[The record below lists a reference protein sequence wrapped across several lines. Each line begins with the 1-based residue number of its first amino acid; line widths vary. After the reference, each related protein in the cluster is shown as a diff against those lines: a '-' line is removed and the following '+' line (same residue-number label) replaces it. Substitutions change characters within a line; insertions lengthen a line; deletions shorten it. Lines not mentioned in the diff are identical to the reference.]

1 LSFHFSLLTLR
12 FFFLYPFLLLILLI
26 LLTNPNKQTQCMDSL
41 NVLLE
46 DETSRFAAQQGPV
59 PQLLFSAMRR
69 WPEDEALLSRALYT
83 AMLLLRPKGGS
94 EGCLFKGGEMC
105 PQRVAAVLE
114 TGVQTVLDT
123 MARHVES
130 RRLQYMGCWAM
141 VNMAL
146 EGEHKQALL
155 RCGAIKVVG
164 SAMQQHESDPKVQFR
179 ALFALINLV
188 TSAGKSQAESRE
200 QAVELARVV
209 VKATQRFLTCL
220 DVAGRGCMVL
230 YNLSL
235 DAANHFCLVDLG
247 APALLQAATEA
258 HPKDSMLEFV
268 AHSTATRLLGS
279 PAAANAPRHQQQQQR
294 HQQHAGVL

>member
-1 LSFHFSLLTLR
+1 
-12 FFFLYPFLLLILLI
+12 
-26 LLTNPNKQTQCMDSL
+26 MDSL
-41 NVLLE
+41 TVLLE
-46 DETSRFAAQQGPV
+46 DETTRFAAQQGPV
-59 PQLLFSAMRR
+59 PQLLFQAMRR

-83 AMLLLRPKGGS
+83 IMLLLRPKGGS
-94 EGCLFKGGEMC
+94 EGCLFKGDEMC
-105 PQRVAAVLE
+105 SQRIAAVVE

-123 MARHVES
+123 MTTHVNS

-146 EGEHKQALL
+146 EGEHKQALV
-155 RCGAIKVVG
+155 RCGALGVVEN
-164 SAMQQHESDPKVQFR
+164 AMQHHESDPKVQFR

-188 TSAGKSQAESRE
+188 TVAGVSQTESRE
-200 QAVELARVV
+200 QAMELARRV

-235 DAANHFCLVDLG
+235 DTANHPCLVRLG
-247 APALLQAATEA
+247 APALLQAAAQA

-268 AHSTATRLLGS
+268 ANSTTTRLLGS
-279 PAAANAPRHQQQQQR
+279 PAAANEPRQQQQQLQHQQ
-294 HQQHAGVL
+294 HQQHAAGEL